1 MRGDYIGNAR
11 IADLCLG
18 AHDALREGGRGREKR
33 VRDLFRGESAHFAQ
47 GEGDLRVRC
56 QGRMTAGEDQAEAI
70 VLDAIALLQL
80 RRVVRGCVESPG
92 ELSDRRVEPRPPA
105 HGIDRLEAT
114 SRYQPRAR
122 APRDTVA
129 WPALHRRRE
138 RVMQR
143 LLGSVNSADP
153 ADQRGEAAGRVRA
166 VDGVHQVPYLLGHVL
181 AHRQGT
187 PTDART
193 L

>member
-1 MRGDYIGNAR
+1 
-11 IADLCLG
+11 
-18 AHDALREGGRGREKR
+18 
-33 VRDLFRGESAHFAQ
+33 RGESAHFAQ

-56 QGRMTAGEDQAEAI
+56 QGRMTAREDQAEAI
-70 VLDAIALLQL
+70 VLDAVARLQL
-80 RRVVRGCVESPG
+80 LRVVRGCVEPPG

-105 HGIDRLEAT
+105 HGIDRLEAAG
-114 SRYQPRAR
+114 RYQPRAR

-143 LLGSVNSADP
+143 LLGQVKIAEQ
-153 ADQRGEAAGRVRA
+153 ADQRGEDAARVGTVDA
-166 VDGVHQVPYLLGHVL
+166 VHHVAYLLSHVL

-187 PTDART
+187 ATDART